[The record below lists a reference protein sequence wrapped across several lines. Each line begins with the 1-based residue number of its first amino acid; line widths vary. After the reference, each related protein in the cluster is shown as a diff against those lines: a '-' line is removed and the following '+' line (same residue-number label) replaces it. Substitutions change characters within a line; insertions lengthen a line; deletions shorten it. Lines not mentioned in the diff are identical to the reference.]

1 MSSSTSAHRRAAP
14 NQLTFSVL
22 TISDTRTLATDQ
34 SGRLAV
40 QALTQA
46 GHQLREHCVVADDAP
61 QISQQ
66 VIHMCQ
72 APSLDVLF
80 MTGGTGI
87 TARDQTPEAVRPLLD
102 VEIPG
107 FGELF
112 RWLSYQEIGAA
123 TLLSR
128 AFAGRRGE
136 TLLFCLPG
144 STAAVRLAMDKILVP
159 ELPHLV
165 LHARS

>member
-1 MSSSTSAHRRAAP
+1 MSSSTSAHRQAAP
-14 NQLTFSVL
+14 CRLTFSVL
-22 TISDTRTLATDQ
+22 TISDTRSLATDQ

-40 QALTQA
+40 ETLTQA
-46 GHQLREHCVVADDAP
+46 GHSLCEHCVVPDEVP
-61 QISQQ
+61 KISQQ
-66 VIHMCQ
+66 VIHMCRDQ
-72 APSLDVLF
+72 SLDVLL

-128 AFAGRRGE
+128 ALAGRRGE

-144 STAAVRLAMDKILVP
+144 STAAVRLALDKILVA